1 MASVKSYKGQHFESS
16 CCRTEQYAEFERTC
30 KRELKKQCAKLG
42 INIHKFYPNHFEWS
56 AVLEKGGKFV
66 YVSMSDVRYW
76 DWYNDILIRTM
87 AHAEDWRGGS
97 NNSCSFDKIGEMAN
111 RLLGFIPLSEYL
123 SND

>member
-1 MASVKSYKGQHFESS
+1 MASVKSYIKQRFESS
-16 CCRTEQYAEFERTC
+16 CGRTEQYAEFERAC
-30 KRELKKQCAKLG
+30 KRELKKQCVKLG
-42 INIHKFYPNHFEWS
+42 INIHKFLSNHFEWS

-97 NNSCSFDKIGEMAN
+97 NNTCSFDKIGETAEKLFCMSDCYSIGSI
-111 RLLGFIPLSEYL
+111 R
-123 SND
+123 

>member
-1 MASVKSYKGQHFESS
+1 MASVKSYIGKHFESS
-16 CCRTEQYAEFERTC
+16 CNRTEQYAEFERAC
-30 KRELKKQCAKLG
+30 KRELKKQCVKLG
-42 INIHKFYPNHFEWS
+42 INIHEFLSNHFEWS

-97 NNSCSFDKIGEMAN
+97 NNTCSFDKIGETAN
-111 RLLGFIPLSEYL
+111 KLF
-123 SND
+123 NN